1 MSPDQKETLRQ
12 IVDRLY
18 AEIEQMHEITCAIG
32 DKPVQTSADID
43 EYRALRDA
51 RLSLRAAAAKID
63 EVLYDAHTRENYSP
77 HERKTCQACAHG
89 CCAMTSDFA

>member
-32 DKPVQTSADID
+32 DAPVQTSADID

-51 RLSLRAAAAKID
+51 RFSLRAAAAKID
-63 EVLYDAHTRENYSP
+63 EVLHDAHTAEKKAYTPDPNPCVGWDRFN
-77 HERKTCQACAHG
+77 RR
-89 CCAMTSDFA
+89 